1 MRGEDIRVYTLPQSA
16 INRYCRLKYLL
27 SKHYLR
33 TFLNDPRVPP
43 DNDLDEQAIR
53 PFCVGKKN
61 RKLIDTV
68 SGTQASAI
76 LYSIVETAKAND
88 LNICQYLE
96 FLLTEI
102 PKHMDDMNLDFR
114 IRCCHGPKN
123 SQKNAGRK
131 EPSQSNRNAVK
142 S

>member
-1 MRGEDIRVYTLPQSA
+1 MRGEDIQVYPLPQSA

-27 SKHYLR
+27 SRHYLR

-43 DNDLDEQAIR
+43 DNNLNEQAIR

-61 RKLIDTV
+61 WKLIDTV
-68 SGTQASAI
+68 SGTQTSAI

-88 LNICQYLE
+88 LNICQYFK

-102 PKHMDDMNLDFR
+102 PKHMDDMDLDYR
-114 IRCCHGPKN
+114 IRCCHGPK
-123 SQKNAGRK
+123 KLPEECRK
-131 EPSQSNRNAVK
+131 KRTK
-142 S
+142 SK